1 MKPEQTQ
8 RPARSPSRG
17 PGAFGLALV
26 LLVLTGIALVFLL
39 KTKAKAVQAEPKTE
53 QASPFA
59 DLPPEAPP
67 EKQAKTK
74 GEQQREQQKQGQ
86 K

>member
-1 MKPEQTQ
+1 M
-8 RPARSPSRG
+8 
-17 PGAFGLALV
+17 V
-26 LLVLTGIALVFLL
+26 LLVVAGAVVLFALTNKKSV
-39 KTKAKAVQAEPKTE
+39 AEPQAVE
-53 QASPFA
+53 QKNPFA

-74 GEQQREQQKQGQ
+74 GELQREQQKAQQ